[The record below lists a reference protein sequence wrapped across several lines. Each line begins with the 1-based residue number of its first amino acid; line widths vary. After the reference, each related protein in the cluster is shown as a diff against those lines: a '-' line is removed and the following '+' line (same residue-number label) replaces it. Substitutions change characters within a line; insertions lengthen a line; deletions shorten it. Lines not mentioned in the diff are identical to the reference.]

1 MASPIVTKLEQNYR
15 YATGATGGY
24 ASELYEV
31 KYVDPLQALEDQ
43 ATTAGLPK
51 DYAPHP
57 LNPNLQVRERVIE
70 LVIDNQTTIVRVDYR
85 PASFDV
91 GVIQSISES
100 TEVRPLRLIWG
111 SNGQLTSPEGGDA
124 TSGGWVL
131 RGGPGDENMVVKLYT
146 TVRRYSVLAG
156 GSVDQVSNA
165 IIGNKGRWYKIG
177 SYPNERIFVF
187 VDGKLRRL
195 KDGRVYAEYFFETH
209 PGFAA
214 IPAGTYPGQIE
225 DIPECP
231 PAGMVFTR
239 LNFNTGPEYAVKTV
253 LQLYKPGLPLPG
265 FS

>member
-31 KYVDPLQALEDQ
+31 KNLDPLQALEDP
-43 ATTAGLPK
+43 ATAAGLPK
-51 DYAPHP
+51 DYQPHP

-70 LVIDNQTTIVRVDYR
+70 LVIDNQTSIVRVDYR

-91 GVIQSISES
+91 GVIQSISEA
-100 TEVRPLRLIWG
+100 TEVRNLKLIW
-111 SNGQLTSPEGGDA
+111 SVNAITSPEGGSA
-124 TSGGWVL
+124 SNGWLL
-131 RGGPGDENMVVKLYT
+131 RGGQGDESMAVKLYVT
-146 TVRRYSVLAG
+146 KRQYSVLAG
-156 GSVDQVSNA
+156 GDVDIVSNA

-195 KDGRVYAEYFFETH
+195 KDGRVYAEYVFETH
-209 PGFAA
+209 DGFQS
-214 IPAGTYPGQIE
+214 IPAGTYPNQVLAV
-225 DIPECP
+225 PECP
-231 PAGMVFTR
+231 KAGMVFTQ
-239 LNFNTGPEYAVKTV
+239 LTFESGPQYTVKTV

>member
-24 ASELYEV
+24 ATELYEV

-43 ATTAGLPK
+43 ATAAGLPK
-51 DYAPHP
+51 DYQPHP
-57 LNPNLQVRERVIE
+57 LNPDLQVRERVIE

-85 PASFDV
+85 PASFDI

-100 TEVRPLRLIWG
+100 TEVRNLKLIWT
-111 SNGQLTSPEGGDA
+111 SNSITSPDGGNA
-124 TSGGWVL
+124 STGWIL
-131 RGGPGDENMVVKLYT
+131 RGGDYDRDMAVKLFT
-146 TVRRYSVLAG
+146 TIRRYSVLAG
-156 GSVDQVSNA
+156 GDVNQVSNA

-195 KDGRVYAEYFFETH
+195 KDGRVYAEYMFETH
-209 PGFAA
+209 NGFDL
-214 IPAGTYPGQIE
+214 IPAGTYPGQIL
-225 DIPECP
+225 DVPACP
-231 PAGMVFTR
+231 PAGMVFTD
-239 LNFNTGPEYAVKTV
+239 LTFSSGPRYTVKTV
-253 LQLYKPGLPLPG
+253 LQMYKPGLPLPG

>member
-24 ASELYEV
+24 ATELYEV

-51 DYAPHP
+51 DYDPHP

-100 TEVRPLRLIWG
+100 TDVRQLKLIWTA
-111 SNGQLTSPEGGDA
+111 NALTSPEGGSA
-124 TSGGWVL
+124 SSGWIL
-131 RGGPGDENMVVKLYT
+131 RGGYGDEGMSIKLYT

-195 KDGRVYAEYFFETH
+195 KDGRVYAEYMFETH
-209 PGFAA
+209 PGFEA
-214 IPAGTYPGQIE
+214 IPAGTYPGQLL
-225 DIPECP
+225 DVPACP
-231 PAGMVFTR
+231 PSGMVFTN
-239 LNFNTGPEYAVKTV
+239 LTFSSGPQYNVKTV
-253 LQLYKPGLPLPG
+253 LQLYKQGLPLPG